1 MGAKFTYLLIE
12 DDLDHAE
19 LIRRTLV
26 RQRSEIVVEHV
37 SDGAQALAY
46 LRQQGPYKGRP
57 MPDVILLDLK
67 LPKMDGHEVLAG
79 IKQDEQLRQ
88 IPVVVLTTS
97 DAASDRAR
105 AYRLHANSYL
115 VKPLDFDQFQQMIS
129 VMQQYWGIWNSG

>member
-1 MGAKFTYLLIE
+1 MQAKFTYLLIE

-19 LIRRTLV
+19 LIRRTLI
-26 RQRSEIVVEHV
+26 RYRPETVVEHV
-37 SDGAQALAY
+37 GDGAQALAY
-46 LRQQGPYKGRP
+46 LRQQGPYKDRS

-67 LPKMDGHEVLAG
+67 LPKMDGHEVLAE
-79 IKQDEQLRQ
+79 IKQDEQLRR

-105 AYRLHANSYL
+105 AYQLYANSYL

-129 VMQQYWGIWNSG
+129 VMQQYWGRWNSG

>member
-1 MGAKFTYLLIE
+1 MQAKFTYLLIE

-19 LIRRTLV
+19 LIRRTLI
-26 RQRSEIVVEHV
+26 RQRSETVVEHV

-46 LRQQGPYKGRP
+46 LRQQGPYKDRP
-57 MPDVILLDLK
+57 TPDVILLDLK
-67 LPKMDGHEVLAG
+67 LPKMDGHEVLAE
-79 IKQDEQLRQ
+79 IKQDEQLRR

-105 AYRLHANSYL
+105 AYQLHANSYL

-129 VMQQYWGIWNSG
+129 VMQQYWGLWNSG